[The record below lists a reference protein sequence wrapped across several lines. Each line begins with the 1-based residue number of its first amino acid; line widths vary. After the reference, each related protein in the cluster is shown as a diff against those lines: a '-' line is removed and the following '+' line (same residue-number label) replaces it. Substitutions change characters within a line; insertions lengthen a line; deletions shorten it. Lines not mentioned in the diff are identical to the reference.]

1 MEEAAIFNEMS
12 PQEQEE
18 AILADMTPEER
29 QAALFGGFD
38 ATPTTPGADFGFLG
52 KGGVVEG
59 GVFNVGG
66 QEEARDRLLVRFL
79 YFQNYCTYTISS
91 FSFMKRIDFIY
102 FLY

>member
-66 QEEARDRLLVRFL
+66 QEEARDRLLVRF
-79 YFQNYCTYTISS
+79 
-91 FSFMKRIDFIY
+91 
-102 FLY
+102 